1 MDDDNRQL
9 TQAEIDALIA
19 NFDSGMMPDDVAE
32 VSSPPPTPPLP
43 TQGKNDKPRKCGR
56 VSNRG

>member
-19 NFDSGMMPDDVAE
+19 DFDSGRASGDVEE
-32 VSSPPPTPPLP
+32 VSNPPPPPSLP
-43 TQGKNDKPRKCGR
+43 AQEKHDKPGKCGR
-56 VSNRG
+56 VSDRG